1 MGRQAARLCWRR
13 GRAAEVR
20 NEVRSGPLDCQY
32 PSLELSKDQMGN
44 GEEGA
49 MPGAADEMPLGDQ
62 GLSWSWGLDFDALM
76 AALNEPAPW
85 NRPAPAAPAPA
96 TASAPDADDSES
108 DAASAASA
116 ADPAS
121 TYAVDPASAD
131 PADPAEAEFAELL

>member
-1 MGRQAARLCWRR
+1 MQRR
-13 GRAAEVR
+13 G
-20 NEVRSGPLDCQY
+20 
-32 PSLELSKDQMGN
+32 
-44 GEEGA
+44 GA

-96 TASAPDADDSES
+96 TASAPDAGDSGS
-108 DAASAASA
+108 DAASATSSAA

-121 TYAVDPASAD
+121 
-131 PADPAEAEFAELL
+131 ADPAEAEFAELLEAMEQ

>member
-1 MGRQAARLCWRR
+1 MPASGDATCLRVSLSARVPRHRCGNGVRCAWLGFVGGAVVRS
-13 GRAAEVR
+13 GVR
-20 NEVRSGPLDCQY
+20 NEVRSEPLDCQY
-32 PSLELSKDQMGN
+32 PSLGLSKDQMGN

-85 NRPAPAAPAPA
+85 NRPAPAAPATA

-108 DAASAASA
+108 D
-116 ADPAS
+116 
-121 TYAVDPASAD
+121 
-131 PADPAEAEFAELL
+131 